1 MMKLRSLLS
10 VLAGVATVV
19 GLLQGCAPV
28 VVAGAVGGGAIVFED
43 RRTTG
48 AQAEDKSIL
57 VKAESAI
64 NQQFGD
70 RVHVNSTPYNRRVL
84 LTGEAPDAAT
94 KAAVARAVAQIENVT
109 AVINEIR
116 VGGNASLT
124 SRTNDSVITSKV
136 KGNMID
142 ARDVNAIRYKVT
154 TEAGVVYLQGL
165 VTRAEGDRGAE
176 VAARTS
182 GVSRV
187 VKVFEYIQPPPDS
200 AEAKAAAAARAQ
212 PANATGIG
220 SGAGVPITSPDYK

>member
-1 MMKLRSLLS
+1 MIKRGLRLQI
-10 VLAGVATVV
+10 LASGVAALAL
-19 GLLQGCAPV
+19 LLQGCAPV
-28 VVAGAVGGGAIVFED
+28 IVAGAIGGGLVAED

-48 AQAEDKSIL
+48 AQAEDKAIF
-57 VKAESAI
+57 VKAESAVS
-64 NQQFGD
+64 QQFGD
-70 RVHVNSTPYNRRVL
+70 RVNVNSTPYNRRVL

-94 KAAVARAVAQIENVT
+94 KAAVARAVSQIENVT
-109 AVINEIR
+109 AVINEINI
-116 VGGNASLT
+116 GGKASLT

-142 ARDVNAIRYKVT
+142 ARDVNANRYKVT

-165 VTRAEGDRGAE
+165 VTRAEGDRGAD

-187 VKVFEYIQPPPDS
+187 VKVFEYVQPAPDS
-200 AEAKAAAAARAQ
+200 AEAKAAAAERAR
-212 PANATGIG
+212 PSNATGIG